1 MSPHGATAGT
11 HQRIDPAA
19 PTAAVRTYPWTFRA
33 EAAGPLTDC
42 ESLDGRTP
50 PFWTAMVR
58 GANQPVAAR
67 GYVRF
72 PDGRART
79 ITAGTG

>member
-1 MSPHGATAGT
+1 M
-11 HQRIDPAA
+11 
-19 PTAAVRTYPWTFRA
+19 
-33 EAAGPLTDC
+33 TDC